1 MNGAEKTPLFNYTAE
16 RGISRQISL
25 RRGAARYC
33 VTTLSVA
40 YHNRVFLMHR
50 VLLLGAGKIGRMIA
64 RYLMDSGDYD
74 LLVGD
79 VSGAALDRVAKL
91 TGAKTRKIDAGDPA
105 ALSSAMKEC
114 NTVLSALSF
123 YHNPA
128 VARAALENEL
138 SYFDLTEDV
147 ATSDAVAEIA
157 ESAADGQIFMP
168 QCGLAPGFISIVA
181 NELISWFER
190 IETVK
195 MRVGALPQ
203 FPTGEL
209 KYNLTWSTD
218 GLINEYCNPCE
229 AIHAGRKID
238 VLPLEGLEHFSL
250 DGVRYEAFNT
260 SGGLGTMCD
269 TLVGQVRELNYKTVR
284 YMGHRDLMKVMV
296 DELRLSEHREQFKEI
311 LERAVPVTF
320 QDVVV
325 TFCTVTGLRKG
336 LLVQKSDA
344 RKIYHQQIGDEL
356 WSAIQI
362 TTAAGICAVLDLHV
376 AGRLPRRG
384 LVRQEQV
391 RMEEFLANRF
401 GQYYE
406 SQKST
411 RFTSTVMGE
420 DD

>member
-1 MNGAEKTPLFNYTAE
+1 
-16 RGISRQISL
+16 
-25 RRGAARYC
+25 
-33 VTTLSVA
+33 
-40 YHNRVFLMHR
+40 MHR
-50 VLLLGAGKIGRMIA
+50 VLVLGAGKIGRMIA
-64 RYLMDSGDYD
+64 RFLMDSGDFG

-79 VSGAALDRVAKL
+79 VSPLALQRIAKL
-91 TGAKTRKIDAGDPA
+91 TGAEVRLMDATSPA
-105 ALSSAMKEC
+105 DLAAAFDGRD
-114 NTVLSALSF
+114 TVLSALS
-123 YHNPA
+123 YHHNPL
-128 VARAALENEL
+128 VAQAALESGA

-147 ATSDAVAEIA
+147 ATSDAVAKIA
-157 ESAADGQIFMP
+157 ENASRGQIFMP

-181 NELISWFER
+181 NDLINWFEQV
-190 IETVK
+190 ETVK

-229 AIHAGRKID
+229 AIHAGRKVD
-238 VLPLEGLEHFSL
+238 LLPLEGLEQFSL

-260 SGGLGTMCD
+260 SGGLGTLCD
-269 TLVGQVRELNYKTVR
+269 TLSGKVRELNYKTVR
-284 YMGHRDLMKVMV
+284 YMGHRDAMKLLV

-325 TFCTVTGLRKG
+325 TFCTVTGWRKG

-344 RKIYHQQIGDEL
+344 RKIYHQKIGDEM

-362 TTAAGICAVLDLHV
+362 TTAAGVCAVLDLHA
-376 AGRLPRRG
+376 AGRLPPRG
-384 LVRQEQV
+384 LVKQEHV
-391 RMEEFLANRF
+391 TMAEFLANRF

-406 SQKST
+406 SQMST
-411 RFTSTVMGE
+411 KFSAGVVGE
-420 DD
+420 ED

>member
-1 MNGAEKTPLFNYTAE
+1 
-16 RGISRQISL
+16 
-25 RRGAARYC
+25 
-33 VTTLSVA
+33 
-40 YHNRVFLMHR
+40 MHR

-64 RYLMDSGDYD
+64 RFLMDSGDYQ
-74 LLVGD
+74 LVVGD
-79 VSGAALDRVAKL
+79 VSDAALKRVSKL
-91 TGAKTRKIDAGDPA
+91 TGADVQRIDATNLDDV
-105 ALSSAMKEC
+105 LSAIKGKQ
-114 NTVLSALSF
+114 TVLSALSF
-123 YHNPA
+123 QHNPL
-128 VARAALENEL
+128 VAEAARKAGA

-157 ESAADGQIFMP
+157 KSAAEGQIFMP

-181 NELISWFER
+181 NELINWFER

-229 AIHAGRKID
+229 AIHAGKMINL
-238 VLPLEGLEHFSL
+238 LPLEGLENFSL

-269 TLVGQVRELNYKTVR
+269 SLAGKVRELDYKTIR
-284 YMGHRDLMKVMV
+284 YVGHRDQMKVLV
-296 DELRLSEHREQFKEI
+296 NELRLGEHREQFKEL
-311 LERAVPVTF
+311 LERAIPVTF

-325 TFCTVTGLRKG
+325 VFCTVTGWRKG

-344 RKIYHQQIGDEL
+344 RKIYHQQIGDEM

-391 RMEEFLANRF
+391 SLEEFLANRF
-401 GQYYE
+401 GKYYE
-406 SQKST
+406 CRTAT
-411 RFTSTVMGE
+411 RYSNAVVGE
-420 DD
+420 EE

>member
-1 MNGAEKTPLFNYTAE
+1 M
-16 RGISRQISL
+16 RGVQ
-25 RRGAARYC
+25 
-33 VTTLSVA
+33 
-40 YHNRVFLMHR
+40 
-50 VLLLGAGKIGRMIA
+50 
-64 RYLMDSGDYD
+64 
-74 LLVGD
+74 
-79 VSGAALDRVAKL
+79 
-91 TGAKTRKIDAGDPA
+91 
-105 ALSSAMKEC
+105 
-114 NTVLSALSF
+114 TVLSALSF
-123 YHNPA
+123 HHNPL
-128 VARAALENEL
+128 VARATLDAGA

-147 ATSDAVAEIA
+147 ATSDAVAAIA
-157 ESAADGQIFMP
+157 KNAADGQIFMP

-181 NELISWFER
+181 NDLINWFER
-190 IETVK
+190 VESVR

-229 AIHAGRKID
+229 AIHEGRRID

-269 TLVGQVRELNYKTVR
+269 TLAGKVRELDYKTVR
-284 YMGHRDLMKVMV
+284 YLGHRDQMKLLVN
-296 DELRLSEHREQFKEI
+296 ELRLSEHREQFKDI

-325 TFCTVTGLRKG
+325 TFSTVTGWRKG

-344 RKIYHQQIGDEL
+344 RKIYHQQIGDEM

-362 TTAAGICAVLDLHV
+362 TTASGVCAVLDLHA

-391 RMEEFLANRF
+391 KLEDFLANRF
-401 GQYYE
+401 GEYYE
-406 SQKST
+406 SRTAT
-411 RFTSTVMGE
+411 RFSSGVVGE
-420 DD
+420 EE

>member
-1 MNGAEKTPLFNYTAE
+1 
-16 RGISRQISL
+16 
-25 RRGAARYC
+25 
-33 VTTLSVA
+33 
-40 YHNRVFLMHR
+40 MHR

-64 RYLMDSGDYD
+64 RFLMDSGDYQ
-74 LLVGD
+74 LVVGD
-79 VSGAALDRVAKL
+79 VNDNALKRVAAL
-91 TGAKTRKIDAGDPA
+91 TGAETRRVDASNPTELLA
-105 ALSSAMKEC
+105 AMKGFE
-114 NTVLSALSF
+114 TVLSALSF
-123 YHNPA
+123 YYNPA
-128 VARAALENEL
+128 VAETALARGA

-147 ATSDAVAEIA
+147 ATTDAVAEIA
-157 ESAADGQIFMP
+157 ERAAEGQIFMP

-181 NELISWFER
+181 HDLINWFER

-203 FPTGEL
+203 FPTGDL

-229 AIHAGRKID
+229 AIHGGRRID
-238 VLPLEGLEHFSL
+238 LLPLEGLENFSL

-260 SGGLGTMCD
+260 SGGLGTLCD
-269 TLVGQVRELNYKTVR
+269 TLAGKVRELNYKTVR
-284 YMGHRDLMKVMV
+284 YQGHCEQMKLLVE
-296 DELRLSEHREQFKEI
+296 ELRLGEHREQFKEI

-325 TFCTVTGLRKG
+325 TFCTVTGMRKG

-344 RKIYHQQIGDEL
+344 RKIYHQQIGDEM

-376 AGRLPRRG
+376 AGRLPRLG

-391 RMEEFLANRF
+391 SFDEFLANRF

-406 SQKST
+406 SRTAT
-411 RFTSTVMGE
+411 RFSSGVVGE
-420 DD
+420 ED